1 MRETITV
8 TAEDGGGN
16 GPDRVSPARF
26 VTAAVRVREAGTL
39 RHKQPQ
45 ILSLDQLDWLT
56 CC

>member
-26 VTAAVRVREAGTL
+26 VTAAVRVREAGTFAA
-39 RHKQPQ
+39 QTTS
-45 ILSLDQLDWLT
+45 ILES
-56 CC
+56 